1 MTHSSSTSTPTSTS
15 TPPPSAEPIV
25 CFGIDVAKDKLDL
38 GRSDSRAVV
47 TFSNDAPGIRQ
58 MLQHLAKLPAAS
70 LGTIVIEA
78 TGGYEQLALDA
89 LLDGGLPVAR
99 VNPGRVRSMAH
110 ALGKLAKTDPI
121 DAGVLAHFAR
131 LIQPRLAEKQAAARV
146 ELHALVTCRRQ
157 LLLVRTEQ
165 TNRRAI
171 TSSKTALKSIDAVL
185 HSINKQVDVLDRKIR
200 QLIDS
205 DDDMRDAHKL
215 LTSVPGVGPVL
226 SAVLLSE
233 LPELGTTDRRKV
245 AALAGVAPMADD
257 SGDRSGKR
265 SIRGGRATVRNGL
278 YMATLSASRFNPVI
292 HAFYL
297 RLKAKNY
304 ANKYILTACMRKLLT
319 LLNAMLRDNLP
330 WNQLAVVLNAT
341 PIGGGAK

>member
-1 MTHSSSTSTPTSTS
+1 MTTPTVSSSKPQ
-15 TPPPSAEPIV
+15 PAAEQIV

-38 GRSDSRAVV
+38 GRSDSRVV
-47 TFSNDAPGIRQ
+47 LTFANDNAGIRK
-58 MLQHLAKLPAAS
+58 MLEHLRKLPPAS

-89 LLDGGLPVAR
+89 LLEASLPVAR

-165 TNRRAI
+165 TNRRGV
-171 TSSKTALKSIDAVL
+171 TTSKTALKSIDAVL
-185 HSINKQVDVLDRKIR
+185 HAINKQIESLDRKIR
-200 QLIDS
+200 TLIDS
-205 DDDMRDAHKL
+205 DDEMRDAHKL
-215 LTSVPGVGPVL
+215 LSSVPGVGPVL

-245 AALAGVAPMADD
+245 AALVGVAPMADD

-265 SIRGGRATVRNGL
+265 SIRGGRTTVRNGL
-278 YMATLSASRFNPVI
+278 YMAALSASRYNPVI
-292 HAFYL
+292 HAFAL

-304 ANKYILTACMRKLLT
+304 PAKYVLTACMRKLLA
-319 LLNAMLRDNLP
+319 LLNAMLRDGVT
-330 WNQLAVVLNAT
+330 WTQMHVVQAIDT
-341 PIGGGAK
+341 AAIGRPSHA